1 MDKRTEL
8 KQSKGRAGALLV
20 AVALVFVA
28 AALAPRSLAVDC
40 VRTAAEAAMVGALA
54 DWFAVVALFRRVPI
68 PLVQRHTAIIP
79 QNQARIADN
88 LAVFVQDKFLDPDSL
103 VALLRRHDPAA
114 RAEAW
119 LTDPGNTE
127 ALGRHALRLV
137 GATLDVVDDARV
149 QAFLRE
155 SLRRLIDRLD
165 LASASAGL
173 LDTLTRD
180 GRHQQL
186 LDGTLAQVL
195 TLLRTDASRTFIAR
209 QIVDWLRADYPKL
222 ERLLPTEYIGDK
234 GADVIADAL
243 DRMLQ
248 RVGADPQHELR
259 QGFDRLV
266 GALVARLRTDPDF
279 IAKAEELKLYL
290 RDGEP
295 ARAYVAG
302 LWGELRDWLR
312 RDAASG
318 ESQLQRQAAAAGAWL
333 GKELAG
339 SADLRAS
346 LNEHLHEAARAMA
359 PDFAAF
365 LTRHISDTVRR
376 WDPHDLAD
384 QVELNIGKDLQYI
397 RINGTVV
404 GGAVGFGLFWLAWA
418 LERVPH

>member
-1 MDKRTEL
+1 M
-8 KQSKGRAGALLV
+8 
-20 AVALVFVA
+20 
-28 AALAPRSLAVDC
+28 
-40 VRTAAEAAMVGALA
+40 
-54 DWFAVVALFRRVPI
+54 
-68 PLVQRHTAIIP
+68 
-79 QNQARIADN
+79 
-88 LAVFVQDKFLDPDSL
+88 
-103 VALLRRHDPAA
+103 
-114 RAEAW
+114 
-119 LTDPGNTE
+119 
-127 ALGRHALRLV
+127 
-137 GATLDVVDDARV
+137 DDARV
-149 QAFLRE
+149 QVFLRE
-155 SLRRLIDRLD
+155 TFHRLIDRID
-165 LASASAGL
+165 LASAGAGL

-195 TLLRTDASRTFIAR
+195 ALLRTETSRTFIAR
-209 QIVDWLRADYPKL
+209 QIVEWLRVDYPKL

-266 GALVARLRTDPDF
+266 ANLIARLRTDPDF
-279 IAKAEELKLYL
+279 IARAEELKAYL

-302 LWGELRDWLR
+302 MWGELRDWIR
-312 RDAASG
+312 RDAASADA
-318 ESQLQRQAAAAGAWL
+318 QLQHQVAAAGAWL

-346 LNEHLHEAARAMA
+346 LNEHLHDAARAMA